1 MPKNNFMNNFMLPPN
16 LMNTSKDN
24 VPNIT
29 FGGVSLPEKTIY
41 IDFASSTPL
50 DIRVFEKLSNNEIA
64 VATMLECSVAQ

>member
-41 IDFASSTPL
+41 YSFSL
-50 DIRVFEKLSNNEIA
+50 NNLIS
-64 VATMLECSVAQ
+64 LYFKIIF